1 MNKCWREQALEL
13 HAEGMSW
20 RKIAK
25 AIGKPKSTV
34 SDYLRKELKPL
45 NIPKN
50 TTPRILVLD
59 IETSSIV
66 LNAWRLFNVNASLD
80 QIEEDWNILSWSAKW
95 LGEKEVT
102 YRDIRNGNPRDDTP
116 ILQELWDLV
125 NEAHF
130 IIAHN
135 GRKFDMRKI
144 NARFVLNGYPKPSP
158 YRIIDT
164 LEIARREFGFTSNKL
179 EYLADK
185 LNVKYKKLNHSE
197 FAGYSLWKECMLGN
211 MRAWE
216 VMEEY
221 NIHDVLALE
230 EVYLTLSKWDSKL
243 PVFDVYEEEIDLSD
257 WVHVD
262 YFYTNLS
269 KFKLYR
275 NKVTGQFRRGR
286 TNLLTKDQRS
296 NILANVIV

>member
-1 MNKCWREQALEL
+1 MTKCWREQALEL
-13 HAEGMSW
+13 HSEGMSW

-50 TTPRILVLD
+50 STPRILLLD

-95 LGEKEVT
+95 LGDKEVV
-102 YRDIRNGNPRDDTP
+102 YRDIRNGDPRDDSP

-144 NARFVLNGYPKPSP
+144 NARFILNGYSKPSP

-164 LEIARREFGFTSNKL
+164 LEIARREFSFTSNKL

-185 LNVKYKKLNHSE
+185 LNVKYKKLSHSE

-243 PVFDVYEEEIDLSD
+243 PVFDIYEEDIDISD

-269 KFKLYR
+269 KFKLFR